1 MEQIRYY
8 EPQKTVE
15 DIDVLVVGGGFA
27 GVSAAIRAGRLGKKV
42 MIIEHTGCFGGIGTS
57 GMVNC
62 YSRFLQKGTNA
73 LANGGL
79 FLEYLEASRKHLG
92 KEICTD
98 YFDGE
103 WMKYYFDSELR
114 KANVRVLLHT
124 TVYDVKKEDNRI
136 ISVLAAT
143 MSGTVEIQAKS
154 YVDATGDGTLAVLS
168 GCGFSMGDEDGNVQA
183 GTLIA
188 RFANTRWDEMLPRP
202 EMKAKWKELTP
213 AMNLKNT
220 AKNLLLYTIPP
231 KNTTSF
237 NTTCLPV
244 KDPTD
249 PFALSQ
255 AMMDGREQIQEL
267 EDFCRNNLPG
277 MEEAG
282 TVASGTL
289 LGVRE
294 TRRIH
299 CRYQLTAEDLME
311 SRKFKDEIARGCYSM
326 DIHMP
331 DGSIKMMRI
340 PAGTYYTIPYRS
352 LVTAEVDNLLIA
364 GRCIGATHEAIGA
377 VRIMP
382 IATCTGEAAGAAAA
396 LASETDGN
404 AAAVDVKRLQETL
417 ISGGALICE
426 VPGPVME
433 VEIC

>member
-1 MEQIRYY
+1 MEKAYYY
-8 EPQKTVE
+8 EPKKKTE
-15 DIDVLVVGGGFA
+15 DVDVLVVGGGFA
-27 GVSAAIRAGRLGKKV
+27 GVSAAIRAGRMGKKV

-62 YSRFLQKGTNA
+62 YSRFIQKGTNA
-73 LANGGL
+73 LTNGGL
-79 FLEYLEASRKHLG
+79 FLEYLEASRKHL
-92 KEICTD
+92 KKDIYTD

-103 WMKYYFDSELR
+103 WMKYYFDCELQ
-114 KANVRVLLHT
+114 KASVRVLLHT
-124 TVYDVKKEDNRI
+124 TVYDVKKQGKKI
-136 ISVLAAT
+136 TSVLAAT

-168 GCGFSMGDEDGNVQA
+168 GCDFFMGDDNGNVQA
-183 GTLIA
+183 STLIA
-188 RFANTRWDEMLPRP
+188 RFSDTCWDEMLPRN
-202 EMKAKWKELTP
+202 EMKAKWRELTP
-213 AMNLKNT
+213 SMNLKNK
-220 AKNLLLYTIPP
+220 AQNLLLYTIPP

-249 PFALSQ
+249 PFALSK
-255 AMMDGREQIQEL
+255 AMMDGREQIMEL
-267 EDFCRNNLPG
+267 LEFCKNNLPG
-277 MEEAG
+277 MENAG
-282 TVASGTL
+282 AVASGNL

-299 CRYQLTAEDLME
+299 CRYQLTAEDLTE
-311 SRKFKDEIARGCYSM
+311 SKKFDDEIARGSYSM
-326 DIHMP
+326 DIHLP

-352 LVTAEVDNLLIA
+352 LVAQRVENLLVA

-382 IATCTGEAAGAAAA
+382 IATCTGEAAGVAAA
-396 LASETDGN
+396 LASETGGN
-404 AAAVDVKRLQETL
+404 VGNIDVKKLQETL
-417 ISGGALICE
+417 KAGGALICE
-426 VPGPVME
+426 KPCPVIK